1 MKNQFMFLISAAILF
16 SSVSIGSAMA
26 QNQNQSQN
34 QSSLATVPENQN
46 MATVWDSP
54 QTVILNQTTI
64 PAEQTTVTVNQ
75 TTKLMQN

>member
-26 QNQNQSQN
+26 QNHSQN

-46 MATVWDSP
+46 MATVSDSP